1 MKARAGEPLSGR
13 SRFCSLDSSRARTER
28 IASVKGQLNN
38 RADVFVLDEHLEL
51 LLKLLKHLGDGGEVE
66 SDVVLQHEQLKMEG
80 DQRALARGAQVWLG
94 DSRPDLLAVLMKRV
108 KDDDTLLDALHVE
121 VVHSL
126 YVRVKQSRERL
137 GDLLRTRTCGM
148 RGQDAHKE
156 AAICG
161 IHQSRRQDMGDA
173 AGSARRR
180 RCSQLGQVEIMEFTD
195 ARAAHLSCLPSSAS

>member
-94 DSRPDLLAVLMKRV
+94 DSRPDLLAMLMQRV
-108 KDDDTLLDALHVE
+108 EDDDTLLNAFHVE
-121 VVHSL
+121 IVDRL
-126 YVRVKQSRERL
+126 YVRIEQICERL
-137 GDLLRTRTCGM
+137 SDLLRTRPCGCIGCAPG
-148 RGQDAHKE
+148 RCNADPSADAAQDSRQGVPHGRCGVLSWPRPCPKEVSDARDAHL
-156 AAICG
+156 A
-161 IHQSRRQDMGDA
+161 
-173 AGSARRR
+173 
-180 RCSQLGQVEIMEFTD
+180 
-195 ARAAHLSCLPSSAS
+195 CLPCSAS